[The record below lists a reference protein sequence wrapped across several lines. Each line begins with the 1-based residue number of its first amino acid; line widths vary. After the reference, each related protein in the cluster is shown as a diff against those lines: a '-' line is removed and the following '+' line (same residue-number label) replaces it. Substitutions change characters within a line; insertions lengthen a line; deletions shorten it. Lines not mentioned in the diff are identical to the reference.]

1 MPIFGKNAVMFKIF
15 KQFGEYFFMLRKTFT
30 RPHKMKIFFRRFFD
44 EVEAI
49 GLDSL
54 AIVAILSVFMGAVIL
69 IQSAYNF
76 SNPLIPAYA
85 EGVATRDS
93 MLLEFSPTII
103 SLILVGKVGS
113 SIASELGTM
122 RVTEQIDALQ
132 IMGVDP
138 MNYLVLPKIV
148 AGVFIIP
155 FLIVIS
161 MFLGVYGGYLASLLT
176 GAISPGRYIYGIQ
189 YDFVPYYIFYA
200 LVKSS
205 VFAFILTSVS
215 SFHGYNT
222 QGGALEVGKSSTKAV
237 VYSTIA
243 IIFFNLVL
251 TKLLLN

>member
-1 MPIFGKNAVMFKIF
+1 MFKIF
-15 KQFGEYFFMLRKTFT
+15 KQFDGYFYMLRKTFT
-30 RPHKMKIFFRRFFD
+30 RPQKMKIFFRRFFH

-76 SNPLIPAYA
+76 ANPLIPDYA

-122 RVTEQIDALQ
+122 RVTEQIDALK

-138 MNYLVLPKIV
+138 MNYLILPKIV

-155 FLIVIS
+155 FLILIS
-161 MFLGVYGGYLASLLT
+161 MFLGIYGGYLAALVT
-176 GAISPGRYIYGIQ
+176 GAISTGRYITGIQ
-189 YDFVPYYIFYA
+189 YDFIPYYVFYA
-200 LVKSS
+200 LAKSS

>member
-1 MPIFGKNAVMFKIF
+1 MPIFGKNAVMFKIL
-15 KQFGEYFFMLRKTFT
+15 KQFGAYFFMLRKTFT
-30 RPHKMKIFFRRFFD
+30 RPQKMKIFFRRFFE

-54 AIVAILSVFMGAVIL
+54 AIVAILSLFMGAVVL

-76 SNPLIPAYA
+76 QNPLIPEYA
-85 EGVATRDS
+85 EGLATRDS

-176 GAISPGRYIYGIQ
+176 DAISPGRYIYGIQ
-189 YDFVPYYIFYA
+189 YGFEPYYVFYA
-200 LVKSS
+200 LVKTA

-222 QGGALEVGKSSTKAV
+222 HGGALEVGKSSTKAV
-237 VYSTIA
+237 VYSTIV

>member
-1 MPIFGKNAVMFKIF
+1 MSIFGKNAVMFKIF
-15 KQFGEYFFMLRKTFT
+15 KEFSGYFFMLRKTFT
-30 RPHKMKIFFRRFFD
+30 RPQKMKIFFRRFFE

-54 AIVAILSVFMGAVIL
+54 GLVAILSIFMGGVIL

-76 SNPLIPAYA
+76 QNPLIPAYA
-85 EGVATRDS
+85 EGLATRDS

-138 MNYLVLPKIV
+138 MNYLILPKV
-148 AGVFIIP
+148 MAGVFIIP

-161 MFLGVYGGYLASLLT
+161 MFLGVYGGYLASVLT
-176 GAISPGRYIYGIQ
+176 DAIPAGRYIYGIQ
-189 YDFVPYYIFYA
+189 YGFEPYYVVYA
-200 LVKSS
+200 LIKTV

-215 SFHGYNT
+215 AYHGYKT
-222 QGGALEVGKSSTKAV
+222 QGGALEVGRSSTKAV
-237 VYSTIA
+237 VYSTIV

>member
-1 MPIFGKNAVMFKIF
+1 
-15 KQFGEYFFMLRKTFT
+15 
-30 RPHKMKIFFRRFFD
+30 
-44 EVEAI
+44 
-49 GLDSL
+49 
-54 AIVAILSVFMGAVIL
+54 
-69 IQSAYNF
+69 
-76 SNPLIPAYA
+76 
-85 EGVATRDS
+85 
-93 MLLEFSPTII
+93 
-103 SLILVGKVGS
+103 VGS

-138 MNYLVLPKIV
+138 MNYLILPKIA

-161 MFLGVYGGYLASLLT
+161 MFLGIYGGYLASLLT

-189 YDFVPYYIFYA
+189 YDFVPYYVLYA

-237 VYSTIA
+237 VYSTIT